1 MSTTAD
7 DPLAIRRLPDAPP
20 PDGAADAA
28 SADGVGFPPG
38 LAGRYRLP
46 TLLGR
51 GMLTA
56 TYRATD
62 LELRRQV
69 AVKLFP
75 SHLAA
80 DETFRDRF
88 LDKGRVAEHLQHPHI
103 GQVFETGIVDGRP
116 YLVMELIDGQS
127 LRTLLDLRGRL
138 PLHTALSLVVPIAD
152 ALTYAHNQG
161 VFHADLRPEN
171 VLLDRQG
178 RPKVVD
184 FGLCHVAVAT
194 GVVSLDTIARRAA
207 YLAPEQVRGDSIG
220 PRTDVYALA
229 AMLYEMLVGT
239 PPLAGPNA
247 LATASRRLFAEP
259 PRLRGERPD
268 VSWGLEYVV
277 RQALAPDPADRPP
290 TAEAFRA
297 ALLAPPRDSDLS
309 AGLKQTEWAF
319 RSALHGERG
328 GPDGAAV
335 PGRRRDGG
343 WSLPSLGLVLPLLGT
358 LVVVVALTGLFD
370 FVPPVLTPL
379 QSVKA
384 PELRNRTFA
393 EAELIGRD
401 SGLEIV
407 KARPEVCDDNGRDFV
422 LRQEPDPGALM
433 RRGAKVRLT
442 TCSGIRVPSLVGQ
455 REEQARVQ
463 LVQHGWTVR
472 TVRSQVTAD
481 EPPGTILAQEPSAE
495 LILPDREPLVLT
507 VAEAPR

>member
-1 MSTTAD
+1 MSATAD
-7 DPLAIRRLPDAPP
+7 DPLAIRRLPDPPP
-20 PDGAADAA
+20 PDGAAEAA
-28 SADGVGFPPG
+28 TADGAGLPPG
-38 LAGRYRLP
+38 LAARYRLP

-80 DETFRDRF
+80 DDTFRDRF
-88 LDKGRVAEHLQHPHI
+88 LEKGRVAEHLEHPHI
-103 GQVFETGIVDGRP
+103 GRVFEAGVADGRP

-138 PLHTALSLVVPIAD
+138 PLHTALGLAVQLAE
-152 ALTYAHNQG
+152 ALAYAHHQG

-194 GVVSLDTIARRAA
+194 GVVSLDSIARRAA
-207 YLAPEQVRGDSIG
+207 YLAPEQVSGDSIG

-229 AMLYEMLVGT
+229 AILYEMLVGS
-239 PPLAGPNA
+239 PPLSGPNA

-268 VSWGLEYVV
+268 VSWGLEYVI

-297 ALLAPPRDSDLS
+297 ALQAPPRDSDLS

-319 RSALHGERG
+319 RSALQGERG
-328 GPDGAAV
+328 SADGIAV
-335 PGRRRDGG
+335 PGRRHAGG
-343 WSLPSLGLVLPLLGT
+343 WRIPSLGVVLPLLGT
-358 LVVVVALTGLFD
+358 VVVVVALTGLFD
-370 FVPPVLTPL
+370 FLPPVLLPL
-379 QSVKA
+379 QSVAA
-384 PELRNRTFA
+384 PELRNRTLA

-401 SGLEIV
+401 SGVEIA
-407 KARPEVCDDNGRDFV
+407 KAHPEPCDNNPRDWV
-422 LRQEPDPGALM
+422 LRQEPDPGAPM
-433 RRGAKVRLT
+433 RRGNKVRLT
-442 TCSGIRVPSLVGQ
+442 TCSGIRVPNLVGQ

-463 LVQHGWTVR
+463 LVQRGWTVR
-472 TVRSQVTAD
+472 TVQTQVTAD
-481 EPPGTILAQEPSAE
+481 QPPGTILAQQPAAE
-495 LILPDREPLVLT
+495 LIIPDREPLTLT

>member
-1 MSTTAD
+1 MSATAD
-7 DPLAIRRLPDAPP
+7 DPLAIRRLPDPTSPEDAPEAAAAE
-20 PDGAADAA
+20 GA
-28 SADGVGFPPG
+28 GFPAS
-38 LAGRYRLP
+38 LSARYRLP

-51 GMLTA
+51 GMLTV

-88 LDKGRVAEHLQHPHI
+88 LEKGRVAEHLEHPHI
-103 GQVFETGIVDGRP
+103 GRVFETGIADGRP

-127 LRTLLDLRGRL
+127 LRTLMDLRGRL
-138 PLHTALSLVVPIAD
+138 PLHTALSLAGPIAE
-152 ALTYAHNQG
+152 ALTAAHNQG
-161 VFHADLRPEN
+161 IFHADLRPEN

-194 GVVSLDTIARRAA
+194 GVVSLDSIARRAA
-207 YLAPEQVRGDSIG
+207 YLAPEQVSGDSIG

-229 AMLYEMLVGT
+229 AMLYEMLVGS

-319 RSALHGERG
+319 RSALQGERASSEG
-328 GPDGAAV
+328 VVV
-335 PGRRRDGG
+335 PGRRSSAG
-343 WSLPSLGLVLPLLGT
+343 WRIPSLGAVLPLLGT
-358 LVVVVALTGLFD
+358 VVVVVALTGLFD
-370 FVPPVLTPL
+370 FLPPVLTPL
-379 QSVKA
+379 QSVAA

-401 SGLEIV
+401 SGVEIA
-407 KARPEVCDDNGRDFV
+407 KAHPEPCDNNARDWV
-422 LRQEPDPGALM
+422 LRQDPEPGAVI
-433 RRGAKVRLT
+433 RRGSKVRLT

-463 LVQHGWTVR
+463 LVQRGWTVR
-472 TVRSQVTAD
+472 NVRPQVTAD
-481 EPPGTILAQEPSAE
+481 RPPGTILAQEPSAE
-495 LILPDREPLVLT
+495 LILPDREPLTLT

>member
-1 MSTTAD
+1 MSATAD
-7 DPLAIRRLPDAPP
+7 DPLAVRRLPDGPPSDGRAAP
-20 PDGAADAA
+20 D
-28 SADGVGFPPG
+28 SAGFPPG
-38 LAGRYRLP
+38 LTARYRLP
-46 TLLGR
+46 SLLGR
-51 GMLTA
+51 GTLTA

-80 DETFRDRF
+80 DETFRARF
-88 LDKGRVAEHLQHPHI
+88 LEKGQVAARLTHPNI
-103 GQVFETGIVDGRP
+103 GQVFEAGVADGRP

-138 PLHTALSLVVPIAD
+138 PLHTALSLAVPIAD
-152 ALTYAHNQG
+152 ALSHAHNQG

-194 GVVSLDTIARRAA
+194 CVVSLDTIARRAA

-259 PRLRGERPD
+259 PRLRAERPD
-268 VSWGLEYVV
+268 VSWGLEYVI

-290 TAEAFRA
+290 TAEAFRT

-319 RSALHGERG
+319 RSALQGERVD
-328 GPDGAAV
+328 PGAIAV
-335 PGRRRDGG
+335 PGRRRAGG
-343 WSLPSLGLVLPLLGT
+343 WSLPSLTVILPLLGT

-370 FVPPVLTPL
+370 FLPPLLLPL
-379 QSVKA
+379 QSVRA
-384 PELRNRTFA
+384 PELRNRTLA

-401 SGLEIV
+401 SGLEVV
-407 KARPEVCDDNGRDFV
+407 KAHPEPCDDNPRDWV
-422 LRQEPDPGALM
+422 MRQDPDPGALM

-455 REEQARVQ
+455 REEDARVQ

-472 TVRSQVTAD
+472 AVRTEPTASL
-481 EPPGTILAQEPSAE
+481 PPGTILAQEPSAE
-495 LILPDREPLVLT
+495 LILPDREPLTLT
-507 VAEAPR
+507 VAEAPK

>member
-1 MSTTAD
+1 MSATAD
-7 DPLAIRRLPDAPP
+7 DPLAVRRLPDPPP
-20 PDGAADAA
+20 PDGVAGSAAEAA
-28 SADGVGFPPG
+28 GFPPG
-38 LAGRYRLP
+38 LTARYRLP

-88 LDKGRVAEHLQHPHI
+88 LEKGRVAAHLEHPHI
-103 GQVFETGIVDGRP
+103 GRVFEAGIAEGRP

-138 PLHTALSLVVPIAD
+138 PLHTALHLAAPIAE

-194 GVVSLDTIARRAA
+194 GVVSLDSIARRAA

-229 AMLYEMLVGT
+229 AMFYEMLVGT

-290 TAEAFRA
+290 SAEAFHA

-309 AGLKQTEWAF
+309 AGLKQAEWAF
-319 RSALHGERG
+319 RSALQGERG
-328 GPDGAAV
+328 DPAGVTV
-335 PGRRRDGG
+335 PGRRRSGG
-343 WSLPSLGLVLPLLGT
+343 WNIPSLAVVLPLLGT
-358 LVVVVALTGLFD
+358 LVVVVVLTGLFD
-370 FVPPVLTPL
+370 FLPPVLLPL
-379 QSVKA
+379 QSVSA
-384 PELRNRTFA
+384 PELRNRTLA

-401 SGLEIV
+401 SGLEVV
-407 KARPEVCDDNGRDFV
+407 KAHPEPCDSNPRDWV
-422 LRQEPDPGALM
+422 MRQDPDPGTRM
-433 RRGAKVRLT
+433 RRGAKIRLT

-463 LVQHGWTVR
+463 LVQSGWSVRAVR
-472 TVRSQVTAD
+472 THVTAD
-481 EPPGTILAQEPSAE
+481 KPPGTILAQEPSAE
-495 LILPDREPLVLT
+495 LIIPEREPLVLT
-507 VAEAPR
+507 VAEAPKP